1 MSRSALGDK
10 ATPTDAMRYTAQSRS
25 FSIARVYRYDLPRIL
40 RASWMPIAVVALA
53 LLAACAVGW
62 AYSAVYPLPRGLID
76 LQIPD
81 NAFEDI
87 PDLGVLPALSVGP
100 ILIHNL
106 RVLVLGALLGLF
118 SFGTLSLVLLM
129 IPMAMIGFFSG
140 QMPMLD
146 ASPLLF
152 LATFIL
158 PHGIVELPAAIV
170 ATGLALRLGAAV
182 VSPPS
187 GLSLRQGLLL
197 ALADFVKVFVFL
209 VIPLLVLAAMLEV
222 WLTPWI
228 VTRVW

>member
-1 MSRSALGDK
+1 
-10 ATPTDAMRYTAQSRS
+10 
-25 FSIARVYRYDLPRIL
+25 
-40 RASWMPIAVVALA
+40 MPITVVALA
-53 LLAACAVGW
+53 LLAASAVGW
-62 AYSAVYPLPRGLID
+62 AYSTLYPLPRGLID
-76 LQIPD
+76 LQVPD
-81 NAFEDI
+81 NAFEDL
-87 PDLGVLPALSVGP
+87 PDLGVLPRALPTLSVGP
-100 ILIHNL
+100 ILLHNL

-118 SFGTLSLVLLM
+118 SFGTLSLILLM

-140 QMPMLD
+140 QMPMMD

-170 ATGLALRLGAAV
+170 ATGMALRLGAAV
-182 VSPPS
+182 ISPPS

-197 ALADFVKVFVFL
+197 ALADFCKVFVFL